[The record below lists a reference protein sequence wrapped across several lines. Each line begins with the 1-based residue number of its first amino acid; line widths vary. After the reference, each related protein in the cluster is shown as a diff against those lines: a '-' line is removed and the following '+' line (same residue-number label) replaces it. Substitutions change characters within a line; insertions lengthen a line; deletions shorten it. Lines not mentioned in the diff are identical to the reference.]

1 MDVLREQVGKIVYVG
16 LRRSGARVSRFFM
29 ANDAVLLATMFLS
42 LTKDLVMA
50 RVNFLLLGFWL
61 LVSYLIVV
69 KIVVIDHSENNARDS
84 FLTTLGKV
92 DIARLHAF
100 EGRSPEALLKLNVW
114 LEELEAEPFW
124 NVILSR
130 AATMPVSGK
139 SEAESWNERSRD
151 LVKEFYDFK
160 AQLKGD
166 VLTAD
171 VDGVSVVRRLRHETP
186 TDWKLRYAEWR
197 PLEVRVLLGLV
208 AVLVVGVIQKSY
220 IMYRDKYL
228 S

>member
-1 MDVLREQVGKIVYVG
+1 
-16 LRRSGARVSRFFM
+16 M

-61 LVSYLIVV
+61 LVPYLIVLQ
-69 KIVVIDHSENNARDS
+69 IVSSAVVDHSENNARDS

-92 DIARLHAF
+92 DIARFHAF

-124 NVILSR
+124 NVIVSR

-139 SEAESWNERSRD
+139 SEAESWNEQSRD

-160 AQLKGD
+160 AQLKGG

-171 VDGVSVVRRLRHETP
+171 VDGVSILRRLRYETP
-186 TDWKLRYAEWR
+186 TDWKLRYAEWQ
-197 PLEVRVLLGLV
+197 PWEIRVFLVLV